1 MKILLVSSYLPY
13 PLHDG
18 GRIRL
23 YNLLKFLKDKH
34 EITLVCE
41 KRDNQTPQDI
51 AEVEKVCHK
60 VITVRRKKQ
69 WSAANILKT
78 AFSLDPFLITGHKSS
93 EMKQAIISEL
103 DNGDY
108 DLIHVETFY
117 VMQNLPKTT
126 LPIVL
131 VEHNIE
137 YLVYRRYADKANA
150 LLKPVLRI
158 DIAKIKRA
166 ERNCW
171 KRANALVTVS
181 LSEQERIGP
190 QTLLVP
196 NGVDTKRFSLKKF
209 DKNKKEKTVLFIGD
223 FKWIQN
229 RDSIVYIIKNI
240 WPKISSKYPQ
250 ARLWVVGKS
259 IPDSIKDLAT
269 DKIFFDENATNKTEE
284 IFQAADILLSPIR
297 VGGGTNFKI
306 LESMSCGTPV
316 ITNKLGNEGL
326 HAKDKSEILIC
337 DKPDEFANTTV
348 DLLKDVYLYEKIMRN
363 SRDFVVKNYDWISIS
378 LKLDAIYKSFAK

>member
-13 PLHDG
+13 PLYDG

-34 EITLVCE
+34 EITLICE
-41 KRDNQTPQDI
+41 KRDNQSGADI

-60 VITVRRKKQ
+60 VITVKRRKQ
-69 WSAANILKT
+69 WTAGNIIKT
-78 AFSLDPFLITGHKSS
+78 AFSLDPFLITGHNSN
-93 EMKQAIISEL
+93 EMKSAIAAEL
-103 DNGDY
+103 YSGNY

-117 VMQNLPKTT
+117 VMQNLPKTS

-150 LLKPVLRI
+150 LLKPVLAI

-166 ERNCW
+166 ERNAW
-171 KRANALVTVS
+171 KRAKALIAVS
-181 LSEQERIGP
+181 PSEQERIGP

-209 DKNKKEKTVLFIGD
+209 DKDKKEKTILFIGD

-240 WPKISSKYPQ
+240 WPKIISKYPQ
-250 ARLWVVGKS
+250 ARLRVVGKS

-269 DKIFFDENATNKTEE
+269 DRITFDENATNKTEE
-284 IFQAADILLSPIR
+284 IFQNADVLLSPIR

-316 ITNKLGNEGL
+316 VTNKLGNEGL
-326 HAKDKSEILIC
+326 RAKDKSEILIC
-337 DKPDEFANTTV
+337 DKPDEFANATV
-348 DLLKDVYLYEKIMRN
+348 ELLKDTYLYEKIMRN
-363 SRDFVVKNYDWISIS
+363 SRDFVVKNYDWGNIS
-378 LKLDAIYKSFAK
+378 LKLDSIYKSIAK